1 MMVLTRSRGN
11 GISISLGMMDG
22 TSQNKGCGSGMVR
35 ERAGGG
41 NGKME
46 DGQPGQMR
54 GSGGHLGCRG
64 GGQHERMTTTP
75 DRMTTTTERVTL
87 NGGT

>member
-1 MMVLTRSRGN
+1 
-11 GISISLGMMDG
+11 MMDG
-22 TSQNKGCGSGMVR
+22 ASQKEGCGIGMVQ

-54 GSGGHLGCRG
+54 GLWDICTTLTFGFKNYTVALRPRG
-64 GGQHERMTTTP
+64 GPTIGR
-75 DRMTTTTERVTL
+75 
-87 NGGT
+87 

>member
-1 MMVLTRSRGN
+1 M
-11 GISISLGMMDG
+11 SISLRMMDG
-22 TSQNKGCGSGMVR
+22 ASQQEGCGIGMVQ

-54 GSGGHLGCRG
+54 GLWGHLGCRG
-64 GGQHERMTTTP
+64 GGQHEEMTTTPERMTTTP
-75 DRMTTTTERVTL
+75 EGMTL
-87 NGGT
+87 NGMT

>member
-1 MMVLTRSRGN
+1 
-11 GISISLGMMDG
+11 MMDG
-22 TSQNKGCGSGMVR
+22 ASQQEGCGIIMVQ

-64 GGQHERMTTTP
+64 GGSNEEMTTKPERMTATP
-75 DRMTTTTERVTL
+75 EGMTL
-87 NGGT
+87 NGMT

>member
-1 MMVLTRSRGN
+1 
-11 GISISLGMMDG
+11 MMDG
-22 TSQNKGCGSGMVR
+22 ASQQEGCGIIMVQ

-46 DGQPGQMR
+46 DGQLGQMR
-54 GSGGHLGCRG
+54 GSGGHLDGRG

>member
-1 MMVLTRSRGN
+1 
-11 GISISLGMMDG
+11 MMDG
-22 TSQNKGCGSGMVR
+22 ASQQEGCGITMVQ

-54 GSGGHLGCRG
+54 GSGGHLDGRG

-75 DRMTTTTERVTL
+75 DRMTTTTERTTL
-87 NGGT
+87 HGGT